1 MRAAPENHGALFQ
14 PEASQNRGR
23 YLRVNFYVLGIVF
36 DAAHVTNFLLFSA
49 DCFPSLNVF
58 EILDTNRVQESKSR
72 RDKTAKHPKP
82 FLGPRR
88 QSSVD
93 QSDRYF
99 PGVCFG
105 QEIGPDFRF
114 N

>member
-14 PEASQNRGR
+14 PEAGQNGGR
-23 YLRVNFYVLGIVF
+23 YLRVNFYVLGIVL
-36 DAAHVTNFLLFSA
+36 DAAHVTNFPFFSA

-58 EILDTNRVQESKSR
+58 EILDTNHVEEPKNR

-82 FLGPRR
+82 SFGPRR
-88 QSSVD
+88 QSSID

-99 PGVCFG
+99 PGV
-105 QEIGPDFRF
+105 
-114 N
+114 